1 MILVYLFMLVLGLCV
16 TEGAA
21 RFPKRLIDSTEAYN
35 STIKMI
41 RANESLRLLMH
52 SSQLKVKTPQCLI
65 SKFVRKE
72 KDQVFRTVQTNYK
85 KEDKKFAKLKTTLKI
100 SGQKKNSSF
109 PHLQISSI
117 ADLSPRLGIQIQTV
131 LHAEEKECFVLQVPS
146 SDESR
151 PLCVLW
157 GYKCTFQCQRK
168 FVEVCGAGRPV
179 HLSECY
185 ISKKEN
191 AAELGRCT

>member
-1 MILVYLFMLVLGLCV
+1 
-16 TEGAA
+16 
-21 RFPKRLIDSTEAYN
+21 
-35 STIKMI
+35 MI
-41 RANESLRLLMH
+41 RATESLRLLMH
-52 SSQLKVKTPQCLI
+52 SSQLKVKNPQCLI

-100 SGQKKNSSF
+100 SGQNNNSSF

-117 ADLSPRLGIQIQTV
+117 TDLSPRLGIQIQTV

-157 GYKCTFQCQRK
+157 GYKCTFKCQKK

-185 ISKKEN
+185 ISKKEK
-191 AAELGRCT
+191 AADLGRCT